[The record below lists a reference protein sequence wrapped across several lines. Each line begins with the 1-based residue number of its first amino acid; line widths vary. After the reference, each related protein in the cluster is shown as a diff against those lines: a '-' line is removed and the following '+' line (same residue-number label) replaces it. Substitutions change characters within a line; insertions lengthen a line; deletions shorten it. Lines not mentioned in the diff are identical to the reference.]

1 MTLGERIKS
10 VRKQNK
16 LTQTEFAKSLGASR
30 GMIVNVEMD
39 KISNMTAKK
48 PLLQLICDKY
58 GINPAWLIDGE
69 GEMMQA
75 LSREQEIIRAVSEMF
90 TGDDSFKQDITSM
103 LVKLP
108 NEHWGLLKD
117 MAQRLLDEQ
126 KKERQGINP
135 ASRLSSGIIASS
147 SNQLAQRF

>member
-69 GEMMQA
+69 GEMMQD
-75 LSREQEIIRAVSEMF
+75 LSRDQEIIRAVSEMF

-103 LVKLP
+103 LVKLQ

-117 MAQRLLDEQ
+117 MAQRLKEKK
-126 KKERQGINP
+126 KKERQG
-135 ASRLSSGIIASS
+135 
-147 SNQLAQRF
+147 

>member
-69 GEMMQA
+69 GEMMQG

-90 TGDDSFKQDITSM
+90 TGDDSFNQDIISM

-108 NEHWGLLKD
+108 DEHWGLLED
-117 MAQRLLDEQ
+117 MARRLMDEQ
-126 KKERQGINP
+126 SKLKEAEQ
-135 ASRLSSGIIASS
+135 
-147 SNQLAQRF
+147 

>member
-58 GINPAWLIDGE
+58 GCRREWLIDGE
-69 GEMMQA
+69 GEMMQE
-75 LSREQEIIRAVSEMF
+75 LSREQEIIKAVSDMF
-90 TGDDSFKQDITSM
+90 TGDDSFKQDIISM

-108 NEHWGLLKD
+108 DDHWGLLED
-117 MAQRLLDEQ
+117 MARRLMDEQ
-126 KKERQGINP
+126 SKLKEAEQ
-135 ASRLSSGIIASS
+135 
-147 SNQLAQRF
+147 

>member
-16 LTQTEFAKSLGASR
+16 LTQTEFAESLGASR

-58 GINPAWLIDGE
+58 GISPAWLIDGE
-69 GEMMQA
+69 GEMMQD

-90 TGDDSFKQDITSM
+90 AGDDSFKQDVISM

-108 NEHWGLLKD
+108 DECWGLLED
-117 MAQRLLDEQ
+117 MARRLLDEQ
-126 KKERQGINP
+126 KKERQG
-135 ASRLSSGIIASS
+135 
-147 SNQLAQRF
+147 

>member
-69 GEMMQA
+69 GEMMQD

-90 TGDDSFKQDITSM
+90 TGDDSFNQDIISM

-108 NEHWGLLKD
+108 DEHWGLLDD
-117 MAQRLLDEQ
+117 MARRLMDEQ
-126 KKERQGINP
+126 SKLKEAEQ
-135 ASRLSSGIIASS
+135 
-147 SNQLAQRF
+147 

>member
-16 LTQTEFAKSLGASR
+16 LTQTEFAESLGASR

-58 GINPAWLIDGE
+58 GISPAWLIDGE
-69 GEMMQA
+69 GDMMQD

-90 TGDDSFKQDITSM
+90 TGDDGFRQDIISM

-108 NEHWGLLKD
+108 DEHWGLLED

-126 KKERQGINP
+126 KKRQG
-135 ASRLSSGIIASS
+135 
-147 SNQLAQRF
+147 

>member
-58 GINPAWLIDGE
+58 GINPACSIDGE
-69 GEMMQA
+69 GEMMQE
-75 LSREQEIIRAVSEMF
+75 LSREQEIIKAVSDMF
-90 TGDDSFKQDITSM
+90 TGDDSFKQDIIPM

-108 NEHWGLLKD
+108 DEHWGLLED
-117 MAQRLLDEQ
+117 MARRLMDEQ
-126 KKERQGINP
+126 SQRKEAEQ
-135 ASRLSSGIIASS
+135 
-147 SNQLAQRF
+147 